1 MSKEDLPSNCVIL
14 HANLFSLLTRAK
26 AEECSICEIIHRR
39 LDRWDLNYSQYEDYR
54 IEFAFPQ
61 ISSSASRDSSEN
73 DLLVFAMVRSD
84 TKKEP
89 VWNWSVL
96 LDLKLWP
103 EDKYGDHFKVRLSR
117 EDLDPAEYER
127 MPSNAFSVNN
137 SVVTRGIVKSW
148 VRKCI
153 ANEDGRH
160 DQCNKQDHSYLP
172 NRLLDVRYAV
182 ENSYL
187 RVVCP
192 KDDLTQFEK
201 SAKYATL
208 SHCWGSWGAAENP
221 NLIMENLE
229 LRKIKGLSCDAL
241 PQTFR
246 DAIEVARWLNSKST
260 HAQSY
265 PFNKHNTEQDN

>member
-1 MSKEDLPSNCVIL
+1 MPSNCVIL
-14 HANLFSLLTRAK
+14 HANLFSLLARAE
-26 AEECSICEIIHRR
+26 AEECSICDTIYRR
-39 LDRWDLNYSQYEDYR
+39 LGRWDLDYSQYEYYR

-61 ISSSASRDSSEN
+61 VASSSSKDSEN

-84 TKKEP
+84 MKKEP

-96 LDLKLWP
+96 LELKLWP
-103 EDKYGDHFKVRLSR
+103 EDKYGDHFKVRLSQ

-127 MPSNAFSVNN
+127 MPSDAFSMNS

-153 ANEDGRH
+153 ANEDGKH
-160 DQCNKQDHSYLP
+160 EECNKQDHNYLP
-172 NRLLDVRYAV
+172 NRLLDVRYAA
-182 ENSYL
+182 ETSHL

-192 KDDLTQFEK
+192 KDDPTRFGNDTQ
-201 SAKYATL
+201 YATL

-221 NLIMENLE
+221 NLTVENLE
-229 LRKIKGLSCDAL
+229 LRKTKGLSYNAL
-241 PQTFR
+241 PATFR
-246 DAIEVARWLNSKST
+246 DAIEVAGWLNSKSI

-265 PFNKHNTEQDN
+265 PFKKVKAGQDSLLNCPH